1 MIYNQ
6 RNMPFSIMSDL
17 VLSTD
22 RCPDSI
28 FSPVWNQKKDI
39 LYVCMG
45 PSFKANE
52 TLEIHAIP
60 DVSRTARARR
70 QTRQLTKGKFNNAFP
85 FTNPD
90 GKIMSL
96 LRSCHPAPV
105 FFEARVIPYFHYQ
118 DNGNTSASEMLIE

>member
-1 MIYNQ
+1 
-6 RNMPFSIMSDL
+6 MSDL
-17 VLSTD
+17 VLFLQTD
-22 RCPDSI
+22 GPDSI

-52 TLEIHAIP
+52 TLEIYAIP
-60 DVSRTARARR
+60 DVSRGARARR
-70 QTRQLTKGKFNNAFP
+70 HTRQLTKGKFNNAFP

-96 LRSCHPAPV
+96 LRSCRPCSS
-105 FFEARVIPYFHYQ
+105 YFYY
-118 DNGNTSASEMLIE
+118 